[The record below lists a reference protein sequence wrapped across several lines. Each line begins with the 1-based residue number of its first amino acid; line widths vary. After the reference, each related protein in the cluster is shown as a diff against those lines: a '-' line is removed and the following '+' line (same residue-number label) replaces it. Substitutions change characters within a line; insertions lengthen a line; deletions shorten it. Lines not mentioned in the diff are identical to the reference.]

1 MIFTKY
7 CKNPRKFRIIL
18 LFMIV
23 TLIVITLVILS
34 NGLQHVNPERLIDE
48 RFVAQA
54 YADEASQQLLLQQ
67 QQQPQRQQQQS
78 SQNRVD
84 NLLLLKS
91 PRENG
96 IIQPEKYDE
105 HKLKSRLI
113 QEKIENLKSQQKQSN
128 LDPEEEHTIA
138 DSITNAIHIF
148 YTAPVPWYKTRK
160 SATPS
165 LTKELLSDGV
175 ANTTQSSTIRPSPK
189 ILNSAFYPALGLYK
203 PTQDLFE
210 KHFENIRNC
219 GVGVLILSLS
229 GKVPSE
235 LEVYRTIFHIAPKF
249 NLSITFEITV
259 AGNQTYAYLQQQLL
273 DVRRFYNYPGF
284 FKVFSRT
291 RKSLTPVIYISNA
304 YKLMDTSTAQAFCKS
319 SESLRYTL
327 DAFFIG
333 HIRLKNHAD
342 YMKRLCLD
350 GFYSKLPSNGA
361 TFASTWKNWSYL
373 KSFALTYKML
383 FVPTVGP
390 GFAERNKF
398 PRHGDIQRH
407 RSNGR
412 YYGVAWRT
420 AILNHVG
427 FINVA
432 SYNNWPD
439 GSQIEEVI
447 PKAGFLDYNPGKKT
461 KYLDLT
467 THWVS
472 NFVKTRNEAAAAAAD
487 GHLSCYEFLNNTI
500 C

>member
-54 YADEASQQLLLQQ
+54 YADEASQQLLQQ
-67 QQQPQRQQQQS
+67 QQQQS
-78 SQNRVD
+78 SSLKNRGSE
-84 NLLLLKS
+84 NLLILKS

-113 QEKIENLKSQQKQSN
+113 QEKIENLKNHQKQSN
-128 LDPEEEHTIA
+128 IDPEEEHTIA
-138 DSITNAIHIF
+138 DSVTNAIHIF
-148 YTAPVPWYKTRK
+148 YTAPVVWYKTRK
-160 SATPS
+160 SPS
-165 LTKELLSDGV
+165 LTKEILSDG
-175 ANTTQSSTIRPSPK
+175 NTTIQSSTIRPSPK
-189 ILNSAFYPALGLYK
+189 ILNSAFYPELGLYK

-219 GVGVLILSLS
+219 GVGVLILSLTP
-229 GKVPSE
+229 GKLPSE
-235 LEVYRTIFHIAPKF
+235 LDIYHKIFHIAPKY

-273 DVRRFYNYPGF
+273 DVRQFYKYPGF
-284 FKVFSRT
+284 LKIYSNT
-291 RKSLTPVIYISNA
+291 RKSRTPIIYISNA
-304 YKLMDTSTAQAFCKS
+304 YKLMDAATSQAFCKS
-319 SESLRYTL
+319 SDSLRYTL
-327 DAFFIG
+327 DAFYIG

-427 FINVA
+427 FINIA
-432 SYNNWPD
+432 SYNNWAD
-439 GSQIEEVI
+439 GSQIEEVV

-472 NFVKTRNEAAAAAAD
+472 NFVKTRNEAAVAAASAD

>member
-1 MIFTKY
+1 MIITKY

-18 LFMIV
+18 LLMIV
-23 TLIVITLVILS
+23 TLIVITLLILN
-34 NGLQHVNPERLIDE
+34 NGLQHVNSERLIDE

-54 YADEASQQLLLQQ
+54 YAGPPQLKPQQLE
-67 QQQPQRQQQQS
+67 
-78 SQNRVD
+78 D
-84 NLLLLKS
+84 NGLVILKS

-96 IIQPEKYDE
+96 VIQPEKYDE

-113 QEKIENLKSQQKQSN
+113 EEKIHNLKEQTKQ
-128 LDPEEEHTIA
+128 LVQDPEEEHTVME
-138 DSITNAIHIF
+138 SVSTAIHIF
-148 YTAPVPWYKTRK
+148 YTAPVQWYKTRK
-160 SATPS
+160 PTVPKEI
-165 LTKELLSDGV
+165 LTDF
-175 ANTTQSSTIRPSPK
+175 NTTENVTQKPAAK
-189 ILNSAFYPALGLYK
+189 ILNSAFYPSLGLYK
-203 PTQDLFE
+203 PTCELFE
-210 KHFENIRNC
+210 RHFQNIRNC
-219 GVGVLILSLS
+219 GVGVLILSYT
-229 GKVPSE
+229 GKPTE
-235 LEVYRTIFHIAPKF
+235 LEVYKTIFQVAPKF
-249 NLSITFEITV
+249 NLSITFEISV
-259 AGNQTYAYLQQQLL
+259 AGNQSLSFLQQHLK
-273 DVRRFYNYPGF
+273 DIRKFYHSPVF
-284 FKVFSRT
+284 FKVFSQS
-291 RKSLTPVIYISNA
+291 RKALTPVIYISNA
-304 YKLMDTSTAQAFCKS
+304 YKLIDSLASQAFCKS
-319 SESLRYTL
+319 STSIRFIL

-342 YMKRLCLD
+342 YIRRLCLD

-427 FINVA
+427 FINIA

-447 PKAGFLDYNPGKKT
+447 PKAGFLDYNPGAKT

-467 THWVS
+467 THWVG
-472 NFVKTRNEAAAAAAD
+472 NFIKTRNEAAAATLQSGS
-487 GHLSCYEFLNNTI
+487 GHLSCYEYLNNTI